1 MNVLLNTVG
10 LLIRYGKIQHALKA
24 LAVLE
29 QKDLPE
35 SFLLERVL
43 LNYYKGILLFRT
55 GKEAEGRQLGSAALS
70 ALKAGNWVDFVDA
83 LKKDL
88 PEFGLYHI

>member
-1 MNVLLNTVG
+1 M
-10 LLIRYGKIQHALKA
+10 
-24 LAVLE
+24 
-29 QKDLPE
+29 
-35 SFLLERVL
+35 L

-55 GKEAEGRQLGSAALS
+55 GKEAEGRQLVSAALS
-70 ALKAGNWVDFVDA
+70 ALKAGNCVDFVDA